1 MIDLEIVP
9 FDATKASET
18 DWQKYHT
25 FRKIRHE
32 ETQPNVPM
40 VSDKSL
46 EETLKILPTR
56 LEIKRF
62 NVFEKKDL
70 NTQIADIYFSYYKE
84 ADSSSDKNTAMVNL
98 AVLNSHRHQGVGVQ
112 LFKKITDL
120 AKEYKKSRVIFQS
133 MEDDGMKVLEQH
145 VHAVKISEQE
155 QFRLN
160 VHEINQG
167 ILSKWLSE
175 TKTVLDKVTFEWIQV
190 VDLIPS
196 EILEQYSRIMASA
209 VDEEKKFHI
218 GAGKGTS
225 KVVPLESLKEDIRLF
240 NSKGG
245 KWVLG
250 MIREKNGDVSGLTE
264 LKWSPSRPEVIL
276 QFVTHIKL
284 KYRGTGKGKLLKA
297 LSINYLKENFP
308 NVKYVQTGFVGS
320 KDSALY
326 KINEKLGFKL
336 FFHSASYEVKTT
348 DLEKWVKE
356 HFSKN

>member
-9 FDATKASET
+9 FDANKASEK

-25 FRKIRHE
+25 FRKVRHE
-32 ETQPNVPM
+32 ETQPNVPI

-70 NTQIADIYFSYYKE
+70 NTQIADVYFSYYKE

-98 AVLNSHRHQGVGVQ
+98 AVLNSYRHQGVGVQ
-112 LFKKITDL
+112 LFKKIAEL
-120 AKEYKKSRVIFQS
+120 AKEYGKSRIIFQS

-160 VHEINQG
+160 IHEINQE
-167 ILSKWLSE
+167 SVTKWLKE
-175 TKTVLDKVTFEWIQV
+175 TKPLLDKVTIEWIKV
-190 VDLIPS
+190 IDLIPD

-218 GAGKGTS
+218 GGSKGS
-225 KVVPLESLKEDIRLF
+225 KVVPLNSLKEDIQLF

-297 LSINYLKENFP
+297 LSINYMKENFP
-308 NVKYVQTGFVGS
+308 NVKYVQTGSVGS
-320 KDSALY
+320 KDTALY

-336 FFHSASYEVKTT
+336 FFHSASYEAKTT

-356 HFSKN
+356 HFSTH